1 MQPAIDD
8 VRQEIGGGQTKIAEM
23 GQAQPEVDDA
33 SQRLVTHSQRLATK
47 AKDRRRKSEIDGVQ
61 LVQPEIGD

>member
-1 MQPAIDD
+1 MQPAIDG
-8 VRQEIGGGQTKIAEM
+8 VQQEIDDGQTGIAEM

-47 AKDRRRKSEIDGVQ
+47 AKD
-61 LVQPEIGD
+61 